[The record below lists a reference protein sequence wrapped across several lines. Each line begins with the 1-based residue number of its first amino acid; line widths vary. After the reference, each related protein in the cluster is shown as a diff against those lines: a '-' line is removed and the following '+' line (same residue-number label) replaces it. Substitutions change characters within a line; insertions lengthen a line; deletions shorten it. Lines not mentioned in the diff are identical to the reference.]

1 MPVRADCK
9 VGPDAKVIEPANLYG
24 CELGQ
29 KAFVGPFCEVQ
40 IDAKVGEGSRISS
53 HSFVC
58 SGVEVG
64 KSCFIGH
71 GVMFTNDKFSDT
83 EMMANLTG
91 T

>member
-9 VGPDAKVIEPANLYG
+9 VGSEAKVIEPANLYG
-24 CELGQ
+24 CELGE

-58 SGVEVG
+58 SGVEIG
-64 KSCFIGH
+64 KKCFIGH
-71 GVMFTNDKFSDT
+71 GVTFTNDKFTDT
-83 EMMANLTG
+83 DMMANLTG
-91 T
+91 S